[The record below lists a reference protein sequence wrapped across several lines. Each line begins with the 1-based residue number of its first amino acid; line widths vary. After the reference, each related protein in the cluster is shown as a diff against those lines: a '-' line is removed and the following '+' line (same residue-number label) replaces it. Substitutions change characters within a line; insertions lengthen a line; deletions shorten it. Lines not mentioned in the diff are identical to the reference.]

1 MILRSG
7 AKVARERIIFGRAN
21 WRFSLGAYQYYTQA
35 QLVLPESNMGR
46 LKRES
51 TRAFPWLNPFYIR
64 TSIQTTGVAV
74 CSRSKTPARD
84 RIAGLGLTGIITSAA
99 IKLRK
104 VAGPVLESED
114 QRFTCGYEPRCNGTF
129 TAILKEISY
138 DLCVLTG
145 DYRGPRC

>member
-1 MILRSG
+1 M
-7 AKVARERIIFGRAN
+7 ERIIFGRAN

-51 TRAFPWLNPFYIR
+51 TRAFPWLNPS
-64 TSIQTTGVAV
+64 TSGHPFKPRELPV

-129 TAILKEISY
+129 TRNSKGNQLRPVRP
-138 DLCVLTG
+138 DW
-145 DYRGPRC
+145 